1 MPSPKYEHEI
11 RDPVHTFI
19 RVSSDER
26 KVIDSRAFQRLRDIH
41 QLALTYLVYPGATH
55 RRFEHCLGVMDLA
68 GRVFDVIVQQEHRH
82 DDVRRFFPAEQKLQY
97 WRTVV
102 RMGALCHDL
111 GHMPFSHGAEE
122 LLPAGYHHEQ
132 LSVDVILSPEMEN
145 IWSAMPL
152 IAKDVAKV
160 AVGVKKWPGPASDFS
175 PWDELMT
182 EIVTGDAFGVDRMDY
197 LLRDSLHA
205 GVAYGHF
212 DHHRLI
218 DTLRILPSADPDK
231 PGKPVIGIERGGLH
245 AAEGLQLAR
254 YFMFEQ
260 LYFHR
265 VRRALDLHLKEFL
278 RSFLPGGTYPAAVV
292 EHLRMTDNEVLA
304 AMRTAAAEDTAPG
317 HEAARRIMRREFYR
331 VLYIPSAED
340 LTQTTDAIEAV
351 YRAACDRFPGSV
363 AKDVHHPS
371 TKPMAFAVDKDGT
384 IVSSVPESQILGQ
397 IPTARFGYVFITPEK
412 LEEGRRWLAQNIRG
426 ILEAT
431 VEEDE

>member
-1 MPSPKYEHEI
+1 MLPKYEHEI

-26 KVIDSRAFQRLRDIH
+26 RVIDSRAFQRLRDIH

-68 GRVFDVIVQQEHRH
+68 GRAFDVITRHAHRRN
-82 DDVRRFFPAEQKLQY
+82 DVREFFPPDDKLSY
-97 WRTVV
+97 WKTVV

-122 LLPAGYHHEQ
+122 LLPHGYHHEQ
-132 LSVDVILSPEMEN
+132 LSVDVILSEEMRK
-145 IWSAMPL
+145 IWSDIPL
-152 IAKDVAKV
+152 KPDDVAKV

-182 EIVTGDAFGVDRMDY
+182 EVVTGDAFGVDRIDY

-205 GVAYGHF
+205 GVAYGRF
-212 DHHRLI
+212 DHYRLI
-218 DTLRILPSADPDK
+218 DTLRVLPSPDPDK
-231 PGKPVIGIERGGLH
+231 SIKPVIGIERGGLH

-265 VRRALDLHLKEFL
+265 VRRALDLHLRQFL
-278 RSFLPGGTYPAAVV
+278 LAFLPNGTYPIDVH
-292 EHLRMTDNEVLA
+292 EHLRLTDNEVLA
-304 AMRTAAAEDTAPG
+304 AMRISAEDPDAPG
-317 HEAARRIMRREFYR
+317 HEPARRIMKRAFYR
-331 VLYIPSAED
+331 VLYVPSAED
-340 LTQTTDAIEAV
+340 LAKAADPIKAV
-351 YRAACDRFPGSV
+351 YRAA
-363 AKDVHHPS
+363 AKEFSEAVNIDVHNPAVKS
-371 TKPMAFAVDKDGT
+371 MDFAVEKGDS
-384 IVSSVPESQILGQ
+384 IVSSVAESQILGQ

-412 LEEGRRWLAQNIRG
+412 LEAGRRWLAGNIRG
-426 ILEAT
+426 ILKAA